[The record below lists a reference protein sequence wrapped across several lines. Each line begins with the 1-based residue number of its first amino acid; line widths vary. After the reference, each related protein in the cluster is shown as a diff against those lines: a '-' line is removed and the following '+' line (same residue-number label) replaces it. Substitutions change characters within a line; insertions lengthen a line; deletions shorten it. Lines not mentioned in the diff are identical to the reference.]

1 MARRP
6 WPDILPDVFRGSDA
20 VTQGVVT
27 HGQLRNRKRVV
38 PVFHDVYR
46 PASVPLTHPLRC
58 HGAALVTPGA
68 FLTGRSLATARGVE
82 LARAGDDVSMVAPE
96 GAPSRRKGIDV
107 REALAGPL
115 AGGHWE
121 GLPVTTPFRMGFD
134 LAARESLEQAV
145 ANLDAVAHAGLLG
158 LEPFGQWLSSRY
170 EDDVRHA
177 REALALTDARAE
189 SPPESVC
196 RVRLVIAGFPVVPQV
211 VVRDGRGFAARL
223 DLGIEALRLG
233 IEYDGAWHGDA
244 LQVARDRE
252 RLNRLREAGWVII
265 HVTAATLRERGALEA
280 LVWRE
285 VNLRRAA

>member
-1 MARRP
+1 MARPP
-6 WPDILPDVFRGSDA
+6 WPDGLPDVFRGSDA
-20 VTQGVVT
+20 VAQGILSPA
-27 HGQLRNRKRVV
+27 QLRNRTRVV
-38 PVFHDVYR
+38 PLFHDVYR
-46 PASVPLTHPLRC
+46 PASIPLSHPLKCR
-58 HGAALVTPGA
+58 GAALVSPRA
-68 FLTGRSLATARGVE
+68 FLTGRSLATVRGVE
-82 LARAGDDVSMVAPE
+82 LARASDDVTMVAPQ
-96 GAPSRRKGIDV
+96 GSPPRRRGIVV

-115 AGGHWE
+115 RGGEWRE
-121 GLPVTTPFRMGFD
+121 VPVATGLRMGFD
-134 LAARESLEQAV
+134 LAAREPLEQAV
-145 ANLDAVAHAGLLG
+145 ANLDAVAHAGLLD
-158 LEPFGQWLSSRY
+158 LEAFAGWLAARY
-170 EDDVRHA
+170 EDDVRHV

-211 VVRDGRGFAARL
+211 VVRDGRGFVARL

-244 LQVARDRE
+244 LQVNRDRE

-285 VNLRRAA
+285 VSHRRAA